1 MQSKESP
8 MDKLIHSGQPAAL
21 SQIVDVPPKVVP
33 EAQPGMAG
41 GAIYRTAQAVDRNFG
56 RLIELLAAVLVVADV
71 LLILAS
77 VTARYVFHQPII
89 WADEVAVM
97 MFLWISMLGSAIAAR
112 RNSHMRLTTVVNSL
126 SDRWKGPVT
135 AFTGLLPILV
145 LAVLLVPSLHV
156 IVEHWSIRTP
166 ALQIPDGLRLT
177 ALTAGFVMMLIAMVP
192 RVLIQC
198 TGRDL
203 LIAGSVIL
211 VIALALQ
218 FMAPQ
223 IRAIGNWNLVLF
235 FVIAVISTIL
245 IGTPIAFAFGM
256 ATISYIFYTSSAPM
270 TIVVS
275 RMDGGISELLLL
287 SIPLFVV
294 LGLLL
299 DLTGLARSLIEF
311 LASLFGHVRGGLSY
325 VLLGAMF
332 MVSGISGSKA
342 ADMAAVAPVML
353 PEMKKRGYRDSELI
367 ALLSSSGAMSE
378 TIPPSLVLIAMGA
391 VAGLSIAALF
401 KGGLMPAAIAALAL
415 MVVAYIRSR
424 KMDQGEARRAS
435 GREMLRT
442 FVKALPILALPVLI
456 RFAVVEGVAT
466 ATEVATIGIAYTLL
480 VSLMYFKQIEWRRTY
495 SILVETATLTGA
507 IMLIIGTATAMAWAL
522 TQSGFSQ
529 DLADAILA
537 MPGGVI
543 GFMLVSILV
552 FALLGSLLEGLPA
565 LVLLAPILIPAAQAL
580 GINEIHYSMVA
591 ILSMGIGLFAPPFGV
606 GYYMACAISNVS
618 PDAATRSV
626 WLYLAALVIATL
638 VVAAVPWISTGL
650 L

>member
-1 MQSKESP
+1 MG
-8 MDKLIHSGQPAAL
+8 KLIHSEQPAAL
-21 SQIVDVPPKVVP
+21 SQVVDVPLKVVP

-41 GAIYRTAQAVDRNFG
+41 STIYRTVQAIDHNFG

-126 SDRWKGPVT
+126 SERWKGPVT

-156 IVEHWSIRTP
+156 IIEHWSIRTP

-198 TGRDL
+198 TARDL
-203 LIAGSVIL
+203 LVAGSVIL
-211 VIALALQ
+211 VVALALQ
-218 FMAPQ
+218 FIAPQ
-223 IRAIGNWNLVLF
+223 IRAIGNWNLVFF

-332 MVSGISGSKA
+332 LVSGISGSKA

-401 KGGLMPAAIAALAL
+401 KGGLMPAAVAALAL
-415 MVVAYIRSR
+415 MVVAYMRSR

-435 GREMLRT
+435 GTEILRT
-442 FVKALPILALPVLI
+442 FVKALPILALPILI
-456 RFAVVEGVAT
+456 RLAVVEGVAT

-480 VSLMYFKQIEWRRTY
+480 ASLMYFKQIEWRRTY

-626 WLYLAALVIATL
+626 WPYLGALIIATL

>member
-1 MQSKESP
+1 ME
-8 MDKLIHSGQPAAL
+8 KLIHPEQPTAL
-21 SQIVDVPPKVVP
+21 SHGIDIPPDKEQRVQSGNARGVVYP
-33 EAQPGMAG
+33 
-41 GAIYRTAQAVDRNFG
+41 TAQAVDRNFG
-56 RLIELLAAVLVVADV
+56 RLIEMLAAILVVADV
-71 LLILAS
+71 VLILTS

-112 RNSHMRLTTVVNSL
+112 RNSHMSLTTVVNSL
-126 SDRWKGPVT
+126 SDPWRGPVM

-145 LAVLLVPSLHV
+145 LALLFVPSLEV
-156 IVEHWSIRTP
+156 IAEHWSIRTP

-177 ALTAGFVMMLIAMVP
+177 ALTAGIVMMLIAMVP

-203 LIAGSVIL
+203 LIAGGVIL
-211 VIALALQ
+211 AIGLILQ
-218 FMAPQ
+218 MLAPQ
-223 IRAIGNWNLVLF
+223 LREIGNWNLVIF

-245 IGTPIAFAFGM
+245 IGTPIAFAFGI
-256 ATISYIFYTSSAPM
+256 ATIAYIFYTSSAPM

-275 RMDGGISELLLL
+275 RMDGGISEILLL

-332 MVSGISGSKA
+332 LVSGISGSKA

-353 PEMKKRGYRDSELI
+353 PEMRKRGYRDSELI

-391 VAGLSIAALF
+391 VAGLSIASLF
-401 KGGLMPAAIAALAL
+401 KGGLMPAAVAAMAL
-415 MVVAYIRSR
+415 MAVAYYRAR
-424 KMDQGEARRAS
+424 KMDRGEARRAS
-435 GREMLRT
+435 GREILRA
-442 FVKALPILALPVLI
+442 FVKALPILVLPVLI

-480 VSLMYFKQIEWRRTY
+480 ISLMYFKQIEWRRTY

-543 GFMLVSILV
+543 GFMLVS
-552 FALLGSLLEGLPA
+552 LLEGLPA

-606 GYYMACAISNVS
+606 GYYMACAISKVS

-626 WLYLAALVIATL
+626 WPYLGALIIATL

>member
-1 MQSKESP
+1 